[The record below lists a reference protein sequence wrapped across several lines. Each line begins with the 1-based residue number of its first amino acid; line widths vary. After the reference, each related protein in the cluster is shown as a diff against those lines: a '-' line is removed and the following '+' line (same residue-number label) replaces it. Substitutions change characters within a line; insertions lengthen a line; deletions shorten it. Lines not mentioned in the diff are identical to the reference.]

1 MDISFPFADWFR
13 NSSTYIDAHRGRTFV
28 VLIEGEGLT
37 PERRAPL
44 IQDLALLHTLGVR
57 LVLVFGARAQVRQA
71 LQEAALTPPRHQGR
85 FVVDEACMTLIE
97 REVSTLRL
105 AIEARLSPGLSNTPL
120 HGVEINAISGNL
132 VMAKPLGIREG
143 VDFLRA
149 GEVRRIR
156 SDAIRTLLDQRSLVV
171 LPPLGYSSTGEVFD
185 LDAADIARHAAIAL
199 HADKLIIVG
208 RAGGLH
214 NAQGRLLRQPNLQ
227 EAQALACQHENTELA
242 EHVHIACDAA
252 RQGVGR
258 THLISWQDR
267 DALLAELFT
276 RDGVGTMITRER
288 YEQLRGARIDDIGG
302 LLELLRPLEERGML
316 VARSRERLEQE
327 IDDYVVIERDGMV
340 IGCAALHPYPEAG
353 SAELA
358 CVAVHTSYRGGERGD
373 LLLEGVEQRARE
385 QGLTTLFALTTH
397 TLHWFLER
405 GFVTSDLEA
414 LPQRRRQLYNPQR
427 NSRVL
432 LKTLTS
438 HGLSKAGS

>member
-44 IQDLALLHTLGVR
+44 IQDLALLHVLGVR
-57 LVLVFGARAQVRQA
+57 LVLVFGVRAQVR
-71 LQEAALTPPRHQGR
+71 EALTDAGLTPQRHQGR
-85 FVVDEACMTLIE
+85 FVVDDACMSLIE
-97 REVSTLRL
+97 REASTLRL

-149 GEVRRIR
+149 GEVRRVR
-156 SDAIRTLLDQRSLVV
+156 RDAIRTLLDQRSLVV

-185 LDAADIARHAAIAL
+185 LDAADIARHTAIAL
-199 HADKLIIVG
+199 EADKLIIVG
-208 RAGGLH
+208 RARGLH
-214 NAQGRLLRQPNLQ
+214 NLQGRLMRQPSLK
-227 EAQALACQHENTELA
+227 EAQSMVREYDDTELA

-288 YEQLRGARIDDIGG
+288 YEQLRGARLDDIGG

-340 IGCAALHPYPEAG
+340 IGCAALHSYPEAR

-373 LLLEGVEQRARE
+373 LLLEGVEQRARD
-385 QGLTTLFALTTH
+385 QGLEALFALTTH

-405 GFVTSDLEA
+405 GFVQAGLDA
-414 LPQRRRQLYNPQR
+414 LPERRRQHYNPQR

-432 LKTLTS
+432 LKTLSTS
-438 HGLSKAGS
+438 GALKTGV

>member
-1 MDISFPFADWFR
+1 MDTSFPFADWFR
-13 NSSTYIDAHRGRTFV
+13 NSSTYIDAHRGRIFV
-28 VLIEGEGLT
+28 VLIEGEGLD

-57 LVLVFGARAQVRQA
+57 LILVFGVRAQVRNA
-71 LQEAALTPPRHQGR
+71 LQREGIVPHRHQGR
-85 FVVDEACMTLIE
+85 FVVDETIMGIIE
-97 REVSTLRL
+97 HEASTLRL

-132 VMAKPLGIREG
+132 VMAKPLGIRAG

-149 GEVRRIR
+149 GEVRRVR
-156 SDAIRTLLDQRSLVV
+156 SEAIRTLLDQRSLVV

-185 LDAADIARHAAIAL
+185 LDAADIARHAAVSL
-199 HADKLIIVG
+199 SADKLIILG
-208 RAGGLH
+208 RARGLQD
-214 NAQGRLLRQPNLQ
+214 AQGRLLRQPGLQ
-227 EAQALACQHENTELA
+227 EAQTLACQNESAELA
-242 EHVHIACDAA
+242 EHVHIACEAA

-267 DALLAELFT
+267 DALLGELFT

-288 YEQLRGARIDDIGG
+288 YEQLRSARIDDIGG
-302 LLELLRPLEERGML
+302 LLELLHPLEERGML

-340 IGCAALHPYPEAG
+340 IGCAALHPYREENSG
-353 SAELA
+353 ELA
-358 CVAVHTSYRGGERGD
+358 CVAVHESYRGGDRGD
-373 LLLEGVEQRARE
+373 LLLSGIEQRARAC
-385 QGLTTLFALTTH
+385 GMTTLFALTTH

-405 GFVTSDLEA
+405 GFTTAGLEA
-414 LPQRRRQLYNPQR
+414 LPARRRQYYNPQR

-432 LKTLTS
+432 V
-438 HGLSKAGS
+438 KALIQG